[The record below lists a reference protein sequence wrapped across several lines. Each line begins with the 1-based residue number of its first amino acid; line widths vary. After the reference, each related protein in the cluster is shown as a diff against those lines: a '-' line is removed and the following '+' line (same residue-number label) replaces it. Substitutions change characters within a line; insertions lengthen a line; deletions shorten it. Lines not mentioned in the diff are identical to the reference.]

1 MLRLYRTLLI
11 IWTIIMINIQSMI
24 VWSMGE
30 EKFLKGL
37 IIGLLFA
44 QNKRQ
49 DSSYSSSYHMPVYS
63 SPYHYRYHY
72 R

>member
-1 MLRLYRTLLI
+1 MFVQRTLLI
-11 IWTIIMINIQSMI
+11 IWTILLLTIQTM
-24 VWSMGE
+24 VWTMGE

-49 DSSYSSSYHMPVYS
+49 DSSYSSSYHMPAYS
-63 SPYHYRYHY
+63 PPYYPYRYHY